1 MKLPQFL
8 HEGVIAAF
16 SKFPEA
22 RFEAIL
28 FLVIGVADKSRFRTM
43 EHDVMADMCYM
54 LFISD
59 SQIHRVAAGIN
70 VWV

>member
-8 HEGVIAAF
+8 HAGIIATF

-22 RFEAIL
+22 RLEAIL
-28 FLVIGVADKSRFRTM
+28 FLVIGVADESRFHRM

-59 SQIHRVAAGIN
+59 GQIHRVATGID
-70 VWV
+70 VGV